1 MSVLRDTPQLFSPEE
16 YLATEEDRDIRHE
29 FLNGEVYAM
38 AGTTVDHHRIAGNI
52 FGALHSHLHGKT
64 CEAFMNDMKAHIEL
78 AHGEWFYYPDVMVN
92 CDPSGQ
98 KKLYCDT
105 PAVIVEV
112 LSPGTKRIDQQEKL
126 LACQAIPALHTY
138 VVVAQNRREVAV
150 FRRAAGWA
158 KETPPADGALVI
170 PELEFSLPLDAI
182 YARAGI

>member
-1 MSVLRDTPQLFSPEE
+1 MSVLRDTPPLLSPEE
-16 YLATEEDRDIRHE
+16 YLAAEEDTEIRHE

-38 AGTTVDHHRIAGNI
+38 AGTTVDHNRIAGNI
-52 FGALHSHLHGKT
+52 FGALHSHLRGKT
-64 CEAFMNDMKAHIEL
+64 CEAFMNDMKAHVEL

-92 CDPSGQ
+92 CEPHGQ

-126 LACQAIPALHTY
+126 LAYQAIPALHTY
-138 VVVAQNRREVAV
+138 VIAAQDRREVTV
-150 FRRAAGWA
+150 FRRAAGWV
-158 KETPPADGALVI
+158 KEAPPTDGALVI

-182 YARAGI
+182 YARVGV